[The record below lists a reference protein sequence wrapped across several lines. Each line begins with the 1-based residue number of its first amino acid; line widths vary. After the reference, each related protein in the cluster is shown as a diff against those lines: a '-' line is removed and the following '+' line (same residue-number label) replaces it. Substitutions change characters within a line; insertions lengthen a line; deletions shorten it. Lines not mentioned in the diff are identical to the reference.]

1 MRENKTFL
9 CDLCWFRDSSFQ
21 SCELNP
27 SHSYTSNRQKHIPIA
42 FSYHIVCSFDSKHN
56 KFVLYR
62 GIDCVK
68 KFLKFLYD
76 DVCKLNDILQNEVP
90 MVFSN
95 DDSIAHRRA
104 SHCHICNLPLITDKV
119 RDHCHLTG
127 RYRGAAHRYCNLR
140 FRAGLSIVSKVF
152 LFFG

>member
-1 MRENKTFL
+1 
-9 CDLCWFRDSSFQ
+9 
-21 SCELNP
+21 
-27 SHSYTSNRQKHIPIA
+27 
-42 FSYHIVCSFDSKHN
+42 
-56 KFVLYR
+56 
-62 GIDCVK
+62 
-68 KFLKFLYD
+68 
-76 DVCKLNDILQNEVP
+76 

-140 FRAGLSIVSKVF
+140 FSVPKFIPVFFHNLAGYDCHLFIKELAESLGPVKV
-152 LFFG
+152 